1 MIMEEHLQVVQ
12 VAQEML
18 MELVMGITCT
28 LKVHLQTTPVVL
40 DIIGLECHKITHYY
54 KILNNAIFN

>member
-18 MELVMGITCT
+18 MDLLLDIICI
-28 LKVHLQTTPVVL
+28 LKDHLQTTPVVL